1 MLLGS
6 LLAGVGL
13 ANAGVT
19 AVHSL
24 AYPMGGE
31 FQVPHGVAN
40 GMLLAPVMEYNVFSC
55 PEKFAKIAEEMGEET
70 RGLGEKEAAIRGVE
84 AVKRL
89 SREIEMPQR
98 LSDLG
103 IPQGALP
110 GMADEALKVA
120 RPLANNP
127 RPVSREDAI
136 RIYQGV
142 F

>member
-1 MLLGS
+1 
-6 LLAGVGL
+6 
-13 ANAGVT
+13 
-19 AVHSL
+19 
-24 AYPMGGE
+24 MGGE

-40 GMLLAPVMEYNVFSC
+40 GMLLGPVMEYNVFSC
-55 PEKFAKIAEEMGEET
+55 PEKFAKIAEEMGEPT
-70 RGLGEKEAAIRGVE
+70 QGLGTKEAALLGVK
-84 AVKRL
+84 AVQRL

-103 IPQGALP
+103 IPEGALP
-110 GMADEALKVA
+110 RMAEEALKVA